1 MKMQNV
7 SDHASQYLRPLAV
20 FLLGVCLLAGCS
32 KNAGNGDAAAAGG
45 SPAHPAMRAAPS
57 VSGSP
62 GGLGARGT
70 LPQGHPPV
78 QGRSAVPAHPPMQGG
93 SPPAGSGG
101 SISAEEVNAQLARF
115 GMVVE
120 FPEGWK
126 LERGSSM
133 RLATVRLL
141 RAEGD
146 SKDGEMSII
155 PARGS
160 VDANV
165 RRWEGQFK
173 EKPTAQLST
182 QSVEGGLEV
191 TVVEIDGT
199 FTSGGPMMGGG
210 AAASDTKLLGAIV
223 QQTGKSEMVFFKA
236 WGPTATMEKW
246 RASFESFVQ
255 SIRPN

>member
-1 MKMQNV
+1 MQ
-7 SDHASQYLRPLAV
+7 
-20 FLLGVCLLAGCS
+20 
-32 KNAGNGDAAAAGG
+32 
-45 SPAHPAMRAAPS
+45 
-57 VSGSP
+57 
-62 GGLGARGT
+62 
-70 LPQGHPPV
+70 
-78 QGRSAVPAHPPMQGG
+78 MQGG
-93 SPPAGSGG
+93 SPPAPSGA
-101 SISAEEVNAQLARF
+101 SVSAEEVSAQLARF

-133 RLATVRLL
+133 RLATVRLP
-141 RAEGD
+141 REEGD

-155 PARGS
+155 PARGT

-173 EKPTAQLST
+173 DKPTAQLST
-182 QSVEGGLEV
+182 RDVGSLQV

-210 AAASDTKLLGAIV
+210 AASSDTKLLAAIV

-236 WGPTATMEKW
+236 WGPTATLEKW

-255 SIRPN
+255 SIRPSN

>member
-1 MKMQNV
+1 MKSSSV
-7 SDHASQYLRPLAV
+7 SDPATKLWAPLAAI
-20 FLLGVCLLAGCS
+20 LLGVCLLIGCS
-32 KNAGNGDAAAAGG
+32 KNAGSGDAAAAGR
-45 SPAHPAMRAAPS
+45 SPVHPAMRAAPA
-57 VSGSP
+57 VTGST
-62 GGLGARGT
+62 GGLGT

-78 QGRSAVPAHPPMQGG
+78 PGRSPAPAHPPMRGG
-93 SPPAGSGG
+93 SPPAPSGG
-101 SISAEEVNAQLARF
+101 SVSAEEVTAQLARF
-115 GMVVE
+115 GMVVK

-133 RLATVRLL
+133 RLATVRLP
-141 RAEGD
+141 REEGD

-155 PARGS
+155 PARGT

-182 QSVEGGLEV
+182 RDVGSLQV

-223 QQTGKSEMVFFKA
+223 QQTGESEMVFFKA

-246 RASFESFVQ
+246 SASFESFVQ
-255 SIRPN
+255 SIRPSN